1 MTHWLFDS
9 WPSSL
14 SVTLSQSTAG
24 TWHIPPQLYPPSLS
38 CRISRMS
45 SWWLRPE
52 LFRKVMWNNHKQW
65 TFIDIHKLKK
75 HGKGST
81 QKENIHTH
89 THTHITSQK
98 DASENP
104 CGNFPLKFLPIF
116 CPRDLQ
122 NSTFDGWKKWSNLS
136 PSMSSFDQK
145 KHHSVADLATL
156 LQMRHSTVARCL
168 TLRNENNTS

>member
-89 THTHITSQK
+89 THHITKRCFWKPLWKFPTQIPP
-98 DASENP
+98 DFLSEGP
-104 CGNFPLKFLPIF
+104 PELDLWWLEKMIKFESKHVVVRP
-116 CPRDLQ
+116 
-122 NSTFDGWKKWSNLS
+122 
-136 PSMSSFDQK
+136 K

>member
-89 THTHITSQK
+89 THTSHHKKMLLKTPVEISHSNSSRFFVRGTSRTRPLMAGKNDQIWVQACRRSTK
-98 DASENP
+98 KNTTQLLTWQP
-104 CGNFPLKFLPIF
+104 CYKCGTQQ
-116 CPRDLQ
+116 LQ
-122 NSTFDGWKKWSNLS
+122 DVWL
-136 PSMSSFDQK
+136 
-145 KHHSVADLATL
+145 
-156 LQMRHSTVARCL
+156 
-168 TLRNENNTS
+168 